1 MEIEVDNME
10 YKLSQLRLLVENY
23 RDSVRFYEH
32 TLGLLLLRGD
42 IESGYAEFEASG
54 IRLSLLQRSKMS
66 EALGMVDSK
75 QEGRRH
81 VALAFA
87 VDDVDTT
94 FNELKRKGVKFALAP
109 RAHSN
114 WNLRTAHFC
123 DPDGNLIEIN
133 QRIK

>member
-1 MEIEVDNME
+1 ME
-10 YKLSQLRLLVENY
+10 YKLSQFRLLVENY

-32 TLGLLLLRGD
+32 TLGLLLLQGD
-42 IESGYAEFEASG
+42 LESGHAEFEVSG
-54 IRLSLLQRSKMS
+54 VRLSLLQRSKMS
-66 EALGMVDSK
+66 EALGMVDPK

-87 VDDVDTT
+87 VDDVDTA
-94 FNELKRKGVKFALAP
+94 FSELKSQGVKFTLAP

-114 WNLRTAHFC
+114 WNLRTAHFH

-133 QRIK
+133 ERIE